1 MSLFSGAR
9 LNELCQLLVDDLREI
24 DGQWVIHIT
33 TDGSDDKTLKSKNAV
48 RVVPVHPE
56 LVRLGVLDRRNEQL
70 VRGETRLF
78 SEIKADTRGNL
89 SGFPS
94 RWYGRYVARIGVK
107 NDKKINF
114 HSYRHS
120 FVDALRRAGYYKEA
134 YQPLIGHA
142 GASVTDRYGALPDG
156 TLQKRVEMV
165 EAVRYPDL
173 DLSALY
179 AASQN

>member
-1 MSLFSGAR
+1 MGRRDQLLIGGEAR
-9 LNELCQLLVDDLREI
+9 LF
-24 DGQWVIHIT
+24 
-33 TDGSDDKTLKSKNAV
+33 
-48 RVVPVHPE
+48 P
-56 LVRLGVLDRRNEQL
+56 
-70 VRGETRLF
+70 
-78 SEIKADTRGNL
+78 EIKADTRGNL

-142 GASVTDRYGALPDG
+142 GASVTDRYGSLPDG

-165 EAVRYPDL
+165 EAVRYDGL
-173 DLSALY
+173 DLSGLSAG
-179 AASQN
+179 S